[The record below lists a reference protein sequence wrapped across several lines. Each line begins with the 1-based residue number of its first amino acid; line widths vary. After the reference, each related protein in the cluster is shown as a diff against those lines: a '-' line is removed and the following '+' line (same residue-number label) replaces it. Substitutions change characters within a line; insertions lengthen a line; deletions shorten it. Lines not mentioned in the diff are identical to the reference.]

1 MEAHDYEGGPPLGG
15 MEVVDHDGRTTA
27 YRYVEEGG
35 EGPAI
40 LYVHGSGGTHRVW
53 SAQYAPSGPSSPA
66 AALDLSGHG
75 ESEDV
80 STDLGSATL
89 AAYVDDVSAVARA
102 VDANAVVGNSLGGA
116 VVLQSV
122 LEDRVDPAAVVL
134 AGSGAKLSVHGRL
147 RTALAKEFDSAIE
160 TLHAE
165 DALFHDPPAKAIER
179 SRATMRSVGQ
189 SVTRR
194 DFETCHRFDVRER
207 LDEIGVPT
215 LALCGQY
222 DRLTPPSY
230 HEFLADELPNGTFET
245 IEDAAHLAM
254 IERSGPFNDAVE
266 TFLDAAFEGDDRR

>member
-1 MEAHDYEGGPPLGG
+1 MGVAHHVRG
-15 MEVVDHDGRTTA
+15 MEYVDHDGRTTA

-35 EGPAI
+35 EGPVV

-53 SAQYAPSGPSSPA
+53 SAQYTPSGPSNPA
-66 AALDLSGHG
+66 TALDLSGHG
-75 ESEDV
+75 ESEEL
-80 STDLGSATL
+80 STDPGSATL

-102 VDANAVVGNSLGGA
+102 VDVDALVGNSLGGA

-122 LEDRVDPAAVVL
+122 LEGRVDPAAIVL
-134 AGSGAKLSVHGRL
+134 AGTGAKLSVHDRL
-147 RTALAKEFDSAIE
+147 RAALTEDFESAVE

-165 DALFHDPPAKAIER
+165 DALFHDPPEAVVEHSI
-179 SRATMRSVGQ
+179 ATMRAVGQ
-189 SVTRR
+189 SATRR
-194 DFETCHRFDVRER
+194 DFETCHDFDVREK
-207 LDEIGVPT
+207 LDEISVPT

-266 TFLDAAFEGDDRR
+266 AFLDAVFEGDDRR